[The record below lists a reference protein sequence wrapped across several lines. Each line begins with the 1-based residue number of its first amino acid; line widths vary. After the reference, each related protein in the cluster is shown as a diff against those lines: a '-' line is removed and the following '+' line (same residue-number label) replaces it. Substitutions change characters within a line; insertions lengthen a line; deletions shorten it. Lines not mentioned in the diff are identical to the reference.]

1 VKARDLLDASND
13 ELARVLAAGFAID
26 ARALD
31 DTQYRG
37 VSLGLPSTIESLTWK
52 TFRKVFHRDPVTRSL
67 RGWNVR
73 MKQNGIDGAS
83 EPLEKNGVP
92 ITFGHF
98 EVLPAEGYAVPRGVE
113 RGLMLDYGLG
123 NNHVLDPTGRLRDPV
138 VALNEGDST
147 VLLGWTYVD
156 IGGRAVGTPS
166 YFTLEREGPLS
177 YIATAPRSKRPALHD
192 RKARVRRRAH
202 EHPVRRSRLR
212 WHLHERRARSRW
224 VRVVVCPPAGRPDRP
239 NPRAPLG

>member
-1 VKARDLLDASND
+1 MKARDLMNASTD
-13 ELARVLAAGFAID
+13 DLARALASGFAID
-26 ARALD
+26 PRSLD
-31 DTQYRG
+31 DTEYRG
-37 VSLGLPSTIESLTWK
+37 VSLGLPEAIESLTWK
-52 TFRKVFHRDPVTRSL
+52 TFRKVFHRDPITHAL

-73 MKQNGIDGAS
+73 MKQNGIDGPS
-83 EPLEKNGVP
+83 EPLEKDGAP

-98 EVLPAEGYAVPRGVE
+98 EVLPAQGYPVPRGVE

-138 VALNEGDST
+138 VALNEGDNT

-156 IGGRAVGTPS
+156 VAGQPVGTPS
-166 YFTLEREGPLS
+166 YFTLEREGLLS
-177 YIATAPRSKRPALHD
+177 YIAHAPRSKRVALHD

-212 WHLHERRARSRW
+212 WHVHERRARSRR
-224 VRVVVCPPAGRPDRP
+224 VRIVV
-239 NPRAPLG
+239 RASAR